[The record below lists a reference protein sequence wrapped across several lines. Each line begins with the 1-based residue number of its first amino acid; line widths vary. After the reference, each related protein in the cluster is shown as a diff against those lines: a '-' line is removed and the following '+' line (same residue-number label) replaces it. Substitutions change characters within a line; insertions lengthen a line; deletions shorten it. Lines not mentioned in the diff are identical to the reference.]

1 MEPNE
6 TDASAPAEAAAPAPV
21 SRLPLVAMGAL
32 VALAI
37 LVAIGLGLR
46 GNRSFP
52 AGSPEDALQQFLEAG
67 LDGDEDATVALM
79 VPEARDDCTDRL
91 EPQYGPRSTRG
102 LGFELDDVDVDGPV
116 ANISV
121 TMRYSDNGDPFD
133 GSSRGGTYR
142 FELHQQG
149 DEWFVADA
157 DWPWWI
163 QRCLPVR

>member
-6 TDASAPAEAAAPAPV
+6 TDESAPAEAAAPAPV

-32 VALAI
+32 VVLAI

-102 LGFELDDVDVDGPV
+102 LGFELDATATGRTQRIFLAFRSVPY
-116 ANISV
+116 AISLISIR
-121 TMRYSDNGDPFD
+121 MMG
-133 GSSRGGTYR
+133 
-142 FELHQQG
+142 
-149 DEWFVADA
+149 
-157 DWPWWI
+157 
-163 QRCLPVR
+163 